1 MSRNNDIYDELQLL
15 MNTLKTNGE
24 KRRKKNASYESLLEE
39 MNSTKKN
46 DLSRYLDDSDLAPYG
61 VEDLEKENLPSIR
74 YQSSDEDFK
83 KAESILN
90 SVARRPQKAEEK
102 TGIFDEGTKWYQG
115 WVDKGA
121 LGDGYQFG
129 DISKIVL
136 GTMNDNRE
144 TVTKAVIDATENLID
159 AGAIATGT
167 VGRMFSK
174 DFQQKAYD
182 FAEKDLFKSQ
192 ETSEKIMHGL
202 NWIDPI
208 GVATNLLVDDTE
220 EASVM
225 GDKSDGMLE
234 SIAHMAGSAALG
246 RLGVPTWL
254 TQGINAFSP
263 AFEEAKA
270 EGATDTQAA
279 VNAGVAAVAEVL
291 IEKLSGGIVSGTGA
305 DDLFLKPIV
314 KKISNKFVAGLVKFG
329 GKTALEGFE
338 EVATEFVTDVAK
350 RYSYD
355 KEVFKDE
362 EWQDRYI
369 STFISGALMGMGG
382 NAVDVS
388 NTKAAGRNYATGMT
402 DAEFSVV
409 DKLVNDEVAKREA
422 NGKKVSQ
429 YQKNKIEAE
438 IIEKM
443 EKGTI
448 KVEEIES
455 ILGGDSYK
463 TYDTEW
469 NKLKSTDDYKALQ
482 KAVAGEE
489 MLPSLQKEYDELHK
503 MKRGDMTGEQI
514 DRETSLKS
522 QIEAI
527 QSNKSSDLFAKLA
540 PEANRV
546 KQLRNKMRGEVSTMV
561 KDSRLAESYR
571 ELERSKQAYAP
582 DMTKYTNESAKKT
595 VQNIVDSGLGNNSNA
610 FHHTADF
617 LAKLSADK
625 GLVFKITNN
634 KQIVGTKHYKVGKVT
649 DAWITGD
656 GEVVLNVDSAQATEI
671 TVGHEVTHALEQN
684 KSYSALQ
691 EAIFAYA
698 KAKLGEAEFNKRFN
712 DVKAR
717 YQDIEGANAE
727 REFTAAL
734 VGEYIFTDTDFVDNL
749 SVKNRNVFQ
758 KIYDEIKYLCKVAT
772 AGSEEARKL
781 AKAKKVFDQ
790 AYRENLQGKAYTTEG
805 EETYSYSKPN
815 FNKEEWSIV
824 NRRKFSEFDN
834 PKYDLD
840 NDTKWMYA
848 NEKGYTVFAVYSKH
862 DAEDPTILY
871 GSSGEAAIR
880 DHAKVAAFTQGGINA
895 KRGRGTLNRLLA
907 SIQSNQGYGSN
918 GITNAQGTQPAVG
931 NVSVPIGT
939 PGSNGQG
946 NQGNGTQNSQQL
958 TEYNEEASEL
968 SDASF
973 VTFSNDYAAIRNF
986 MKEGDTGESE
996 TQYSMSKADDQY
1008 MEAVNNNDTETLEKL
1023 VDESAKAAGY
1033 DIKAYHGTGYD
1044 FTVFD
1049 KSKQGDNYQD
1059 WGRLGKGFYFAPD
1072 SRSAKDW
1079 AELSRGNLNKVMPVY
1094 LRSEN
1099 MLDSFEAL
1107 PDNLKDTIPED
1118 WDSLTRRLAEKYAYN
1133 YIEYMQEFGYDV
1145 QNILAEHGY
1154 DGING
1159 HVEYVVFDPEQVKS
1173 ADPVTYDDN
1182 GKVIPLSE
1190 RFNQKEDD
1198 IRFSLSDPVE
1208 ETKDLMALHN
1218 LHSTELLKQLQMGG
1232 MPYPSVAITKPEMIS
1247 HDNYGEISLILRKDA
1262 IDPNANK
1269 YNKVYSADAYTPT
1282 FPNVDYEASEEVVTR
1297 ITSKVNS
1304 LYDQLPDY
1312 YQRSVRA
1319 LRDYSNI
1326 DDELNRWGGAER
1338 YIEKYADD
1346 YGLKQLYLAENGEVV
1361 PVEIKRTE
1369 KQMTDYQKQLYRTVV
1384 DKMGVDVLRSFNERG
1399 EYKALGQARLA
1410 WLEQHG
1416 DALKDIYAEDWSSD
1430 GTMTKEEAMGIAND
1444 QTKIFWK
1451 DEINRALEFV
1461 NTGGMTVIES
1471 EDISGTNAR
1480 IDAKIA
1486 DSDYK
1491 AWVENLFEGIE
1502 GQSGIRNGKDIFT
1515 PSGNRRSFA
1524 QTHDPLTIDNIVKVM
1539 RKENQT
1545 GQGAFGGGSI
1555 LGASAQEY
1563 GSIAEIKRNSNK
1575 LGMMDKAEHDAIKDR
1590 INDEFWDIA
1599 KRYANGKD
1607 IIDAQETIAEAVS
1620 KNESKAGIARYLK
1633 QYDYV
1638 YKYTDAIG
1646 DDIISLRDYIRSLPT
1661 PYFEAKPRRGVG
1673 FDEVAVFV
1681 IPKNANI
1688 ALKQELLNRGYNIA
1702 EYDPGVEGD
1711 RQKVVNQFEEYKFSL
1726 SDAGKEVKKVDG
1738 LTYWDDIIPHDP
1750 LDDFAPVRD
1759 DISPVTKTEQ
1769 NVPIVDERELFPDD
1783 LAPMPVELDSL
1794 MERKTNL
1801 ENRMREAIEA
1811 EDLEAFTKINEE
1823 YDSVM
1828 TQIDAINA
1836 EETDRLSSLD
1846 DADAPPVRNSYT
1858 NTLDNGVRLTAK
1870 TTAEIAKEVKT
1881 SLGIPNKQ
1889 MYDVHKLIEA
1899 YSNGEISSREQLFRE
1914 IKDKFGTQEENI
1926 LDERMKEVKSY
1937 LHSYR
1942 ISVSDSIKSEIA
1954 DYGDLQRRNRGR
1966 IIFSRQGVPVDAAY
1980 QEMSY
1985 NFPEYFPEDITNPT
1999 DQLLQILEVANSE
2012 AYSSNTYQIDDE
2024 TIWGVTND
2032 IIDYVG
2038 DVKYVQDQRFANQS
2052 SKAAFDALME
2062 NADDIAPVKG
2072 QPIQKPKAKAAEYST
2087 VQEKVNA
2094 KIANVETELANNQ
2107 QNKAQ
2112 SWNAYSEEIDRLQFE
2127 YDSKQNKNSIAA
2139 NNLLRRIE
2147 RAKRMR
2153 GNIDADYAKRISDLE
2168 KRLEKYSSPEY
2179 KRSEQRRAK
2188 YDEYKTMWEEMLGD
2202 TSTWK
2207 DKALGLSYKTTTMRR
2222 FLRDVVRDETGKK
2235 DFAKA
2240 DAIYD
2245 ELETKYDHHEAQLK
2259 RESGKLKESFFN
2271 LKLNKHEDTY
2281 AHMVGEFRHNPE
2293 TTLTQ
2298 EMVDDYYNKHKSHI
2312 NTAKVDHAIEE
2323 ARNTFDSLIVRVNEV
2338 LREQGMKEIPYRK
2351 GYFPHFKNPKQGFL
2365 GKLLN
2370 WKKVD
2375 TEIPTSIAGLTE
2387 DFKPERSWQSFNK
2400 QRKGDDTDYSLYQ
2413 GLDTYIHGALD
2424 WIYHIED
2431 LQKRRSL
2438 ENYIRYI
2445 HSEEGIQARI
2455 DEIRANET
2463 YDADEAHKQIELVLD
2478 EASNPLNNLVS
2489 ELRRRTNTLANKKA
2503 SGDRVAEEDFRR
2515 SVYSTLTNINNRVN
2529 ANMVVGSF
2537 SSALTNFIPI
2547 VQSWHQVSPYY
2558 TVRGIGDLVRS
2569 AVRDDG
2575 MIAKSDFLTNRLIQ
2589 EEKLYQ
2595 TGWDKVS
2602 DKAAFMMNVIDSITS
2617 QTVWRSKYLQ
2627 NKHEGM
2633 SEVEA
2638 IKDADQ
2644 FAKNVIAGRSR
2655 GNMPTIFDEKRIFRK
2670 MFTAFQLEVANQYGY
2685 MFKDTPQDSK
2695 NAVRLVKGYATAF
2708 LGAYLYNAL
2717 YSSITGRDAAFDP
2730 IGIIEDLLR
2739 DLGFGDDE
2747 EKEETKDV
2755 ILNFADNVVDEL
2767 PFVGGFTGG
2776 GRVPWSSAMPYS
2788 GDSTPFE
2795 SFLED
2800 ATSIG
2805 EGGLKEIGKEMLN
2818 PLYYLI
2824 MPVGG
2829 GQIKKTVEGLGMFSD
2844 DHPVAGSYT
2853 DSGALRF
2860 PVEDTFGN
2868 KVKAAMFGQWSSQ
2881 NARDYI
2887 ENGRKPLSEDQL
2899 QEYIDL
2905 EMPIQDYWAYRD
2917 GLKKQE
2923 TLEDKFEYINGL
2935 DVSVEQKN
2943 IMINNVVDRKEQVDM
2958 ERYDEMSDY
2967 EEFDFYSKNP
2977 EKYEFLEKNG
2987 ISYSDYTADEDTKEY
3002 YDNIYSWVKN
3012 NPNKVTVA
3020 NAVTDDIIKYKG
3032 YTSALDDIRADKDS
3046 KGNSISGSAKEK
3058 KKDYIFGLDLE
3069 EGQKY
3074 ILFKTEY
3081 PKDDTYNYE
3090 IIDYLNGRDDISYDE
3105 MVTILEELGFIIGA
3119 DGKTI
3124 TWD

>member
-46 DLSRYLDDSDLAPYG
+46 DLSQYLDDSDLAPYG
-61 VEDLEKENLPSIR
+61 EEDIAKENLPSIR
-74 YQSSDEDFK
+74 YQSSDENFK
-83 KAESILN
+83 KAESLLN
-90 SVARRPQKAEEK
+90 SVARKPQKTEEK

-192 ETSEKIMHGL
+192 QTSEKIMHGL

-225 GDKSDGMLE
+225 GDKSDGLLE
-234 SIAHMAGSAALG
+234 SMAHMAGSAALG

-329 GKTALEGFE
+329 GKTALEGVE
-338 EVATEFVTDVAK
+338 EVATEFATDLSK
-350 RYSYD
+350 RWTYD

-362 EWQDRYI
+362 DTFDRYVT
-369 STFISGALMGMGG
+369 TFLSGAIMGAGG

-409 DKLVNDEVAKREA
+409 QKLLNDEVAKREA

-469 NKLKSTDDYKALQ
+469 NKLKSTDDWKALE

-489 MLPSLQKEYDELHK
+489 MLPALQKEYDELHK
-503 MKRGDMTGEQI
+503 MKRGDMTGEQS
-514 DRETSLKS
+514 DQETSLKN
-522 QIEAI
+522 QIDSI
-527 QSNKSSDLFAKLA
+527 NSVKSSDLFAKLA
-540 PEANRV
+540 PETNRIT
-546 KQLRNKMRGEVSTMV
+546 QLRDKMRGEVSTMV

-582 DMTKYTNESAKKT
+582 DMTKYTNEYAKKT
-595 VQNIVDSGLGNNSNA
+595 VQNIIDSGLGDNSNA
-610 FHHTADF
+610 FHAKVDY
-617 LAKLSADK
+617 LAKISANA
-625 GLVFKITNN
+625 GVTYTLTENSRL
-634 KQIVGTKHYKVGKVT
+634 VGTEHYKIGYTTHGFIDDNGNIVINMDSKRLVAVT
-649 DAWITGD
+649 A
-656 GEVVLNVDSAQATEI
+656 
-671 TVGHEVTHALEQN
+671 GHEIGHELHKYGLDKNTSKILRDYCITKEGLA
-684 KSYSALQ
+684 
-691 EAIFAYA
+691 AY
-698 KAKLGEAEFNKRFN
+698 NKRISDAEIAYKDKNNTTAEIEVAN
-712 DVKAR
+712 D
-717 YQDIEGANAE
+717 
-727 REFTAAL
+727 L
-734 VGEYIFTDTDFVDNL
+734 LGEYIFNDENFIKHL
-749 SVKNRNVFQ
+749 STADRNVFQ
-758 KIYDEIKYLCKVAT
+758 KVYDTIKYMCKIAT
-772 AGSEEARKL
+772 AGSEEKRL
-781 AKAKKVFDQ
+781 LEKAKHEFEK
-790 AYRENLQGKAYTTEG
+790 AWREIGKTKDANVKTDAKTDVKAKRNTTEESG
-805 EETYSYSKPN
+805 VNYSISKTSKMPYSEQLELIEKGKMNGSNSLYVSKPSDQLQTAGFSDKPFAMN
-815 FNKEEWSIV
+815 QGDYRKS
-824 NRRKFSEFDN
+824 RRKSGNNKHYSSHAVPYNFF
-834 PKYDLD
+834 
-840 NDTKWMYA
+840 
-848 NEKGYTVFAVYSKH
+848 EKMPQH
-862 DAEDPTILY
+862 
-871 GSSGEAAIR
+871 
-880 DHAKVAAFTQGGINA
+880 
-895 KRGRGTLNRLLA
+895 
-907 SIQSNQGYGSN
+907 
-918 GITNAQGTQPAVG
+918 
-931 NVSVPIGT
+931 
-939 PGSNGQG
+939 
-946 NQGNGTQNSQQL
+946 
-958 TEYNEEASEL
+958 L
-968 SDASF
+968 SDAPMLIDNGAKVTVVTSYGMKDTKGNDSF
-973 VTFSNDYAAIRNF
+973 VIAGTLRNHPMESDRVNLVKSVYPLDDFAVQIKRAADSGKLVVINKNKAEQMLATIGIQPAEVSRILNLA
-986 MKEGDTGESE
+986 KNILSQQEDSVN
-996 TQYSMSKADDQY
+996 TQYSMSKDSEGNNLTTEQIDFFKDSKV
-1008 MEAVNNNDTETLEKL
+1008 VNENGQLK
-1023 VDESAKAAGY
+1023 VM
-1033 DIKAYHGTGYD
+1033 YHGTPNGDFAVFKDGTYFTDNKEYADRYQNPGASSISSGKTASNPKTFEVYLNIKKPFDINDAEAREIYINEYIKGGNAMGINPYLSDAEYAKIKTIDWTEGEDLRDFLVENGYD
-1044 FTVFD
+1044 YDGLVLD
-1049 KSKQGDNYQD
+1049 EGADGGYGDVVN
-1059 WGRLGKGFYFAPD
+1059 
-1072 SRSAKDW
+1072 
-1079 AELSRGNLNKVMPVY
+1079 SRGT
-1094 LRSEN
+1094 S
-1099 MLDSFEAL
+1099 
-1107 PDNLKDTIPED
+1107 
-1118 WDSLTRRLAEKYAYN
+1118 W
-1133 YIEYMQEFGYDV
+1133 
-1145 QNILAEHGY
+1145 
-1154 DGING
+1154 
-1159 HVEYVVFDPEQVKS
+1159 VVFSPEQVKDVGNTKPTS
-1173 ADPVTYDDN
+1173 KSNIY
-1182 GKVIPLSE
+1182 
-1190 RFNQKEDD
+1190 
-1198 IRFSLSDPVE
+1198 FSMSKTVE
-1208 ETKDLMALHN
+1208 ETKDLMAIHN

-1232 MPYPSVAITKPEMIS
+1232 MPYPSVAITKPEMVS
-1247 HDNYGEISLILRKDA
+1247 HDNYGEISLILHKDA
-1262 IDPNANK
+1262 IDPKTNK

-1369 KQMTDYQKQLYRTVV
+1369 KQMTDYQKQLYTTVV
-1384 DKMGVDVLRSFNERG
+1384 DKIGIDVLRSFNDKG
-1399 EYKALGQARLA
+1399 EYKMLGQARLA

-1444 QTKIFWK
+1444 QTKHFWK

-1563 GSIAEIKRNSNK
+1563 GSIEEVKRNSNK

-1599 KRYANGKD
+1599 RRYANGKD

-1638 YKYTDAIG
+1638 YQYTDAIG
-1646 DDIISLRDYIRSLPT
+1646 DDIIALRDYIRSLPT

-1681 IPKNANI
+1681 IPRNADVK
-1688 ALKQELLNRGYNIA
+1688 LKQELLNRGYNIA
-1702 EYDPGVEGD
+1702 EYDPKVEGD
-1711 RQKVVNQFEEYKFSL
+1711 RQNVVNNFDEYKFSL
-1726 SDAGKEVKKVDG
+1726 SQVGQ
-1738 LTYWDDIIPHDP
+1738 DDNYSPYREAPADFGYHDP

-1759 DISPVTKTEQ
+1759 DID
-1769 NVPIVDERELFPDD
+1769 IER
-1783 LAPMPVELDSL
+1783 
-1794 MERKTNL
+1794 
-1801 ENRMREAIEA
+1801 RE
-1811 EDLEAFTKINEE
+1811 
-1823 YDSVM
+1823 
-1828 TQIDAINA
+1828 
-1836 EETDRLSSLD
+1836 
-1846 DADAPPVRNSYT
+1846 
-1858 NTLDNGVRLTAK
+1858 
-1870 TTAEIAKEVKT
+1870 
-1881 SLGIPNKQ
+1881 
-1889 MYDVHKLIEA
+1889 
-1899 YSNGEISSREQLFRE
+1899 
-1914 IKDKFGTQEENI
+1914 
-1926 LDERMKEVKSY
+1926 
-1937 LHSYR
+1937 
-1942 ISVSDSIKSEIA
+1942 
-1954 DYGDLQRRNRGR
+1954 
-1966 IIFSRQGVPVDAAY
+1966 
-1980 QEMSY
+1980 
-1985 NFPEYFPEDITNPT
+1985 
-1999 DQLLQILEVANSE
+1999 
-2012 AYSSNTYQIDDE
+2012 
-2024 TIWGVTND
+2024 
-2032 IIDYVG
+2032 
-2038 DVKYVQDQRFANQS
+2038 
-2052 SKAAFDALME
+2052 AFDALTD
-2062 NADDIAPVKG
+2062 ADVPPVLGVTPDKE
-2072 QPIQKPKAKAAEYST
+2072 ITT
-2087 VQEKVNA
+2087 VEDRVNA
-2094 KIANVETELANNQ
+2094 KIQNTQTELDNNL
-2107 QNKAQ
+2107 AYREQ
-2112 SWNAYSEEIDRLQFE
+2112 SYKDYDEEIAGLQAE
-2127 YDSKQNKNSIAA
+2127 YDSLKNKNTLKA

-2298 EMVDDYYNKHKSHI
+2298 EMVDDYYNKHKNHI
-2312 NTAKVDHAIEE
+2312 NKAKVDHAIEE

-2387 DFKPERSWQSFNK
+2387 NFNPERSWQSFNK
-2400 QRKGDDTDYSLYQ
+2400 QRKGDSTDYSLYQ

-2431 LQKRRSL
+2431 IQKRRAL

-2463 YDADEAHKQIELVLD
+2463 YDADEAQKQIELVLD
-2478 EASNPLNNLVS
+2478 EASNPLNNLVT
-2489 ELRRRTNTLANKKA
+2489 ELRARTNTLANKK
-2503 SGDRVAEEDFRR
+2503 SSMDRGMEEATNRKI
-2515 SVYSTLTNINNRVN
+2515 YSTMTNINNRVN
-2529 ANMVVGSF
+2529 ANMVVGSL
-2537 SSALTNFIPI
+2537 SSALTNFIPM
-2547 VQSWHQVSPYY
+2547 VQSWHQVSPWY
-2558 TVRGIGDLVRS
+2558 TVRGLGDFVRS
-2569 AVRDDG
+2569 AVKDDG
-2575 MIAKSDFLTNRLIQ
+2575 MIARSDFLTNRLIE

-2633 SEVEA
+2633 SESQA

-2644 FAKNVIAGRSR
+2644 FAKNLIAGRSR
-2655 GNMPTIFDEKRIFRK
+2655 GNQPTIFESKNPLIK
-2670 MFTAFQLEVANQYGY
+2670 ICTAFQLEVANQYGY

-2695 NAVRLVKGYATAF
+2695 NKVRLVKGYATAF
-2708 LGAYLYNAL
+2708 MGAYLYNAL
-2717 YSSITGRDAAFDP
+2717 FSSITGRDAAFDP

-2747 EKEETKDV
+2747 EKEEAKDV
-2755 ILNFADNVVDEL
+2755 ILNFADNVVDEV
-2767 PFVGGFTGG
+2767 PFISGLTGG
-2776 GRVPWSSAMPYS
+2776 GRVPLSSAMPYD
-2788 GDSTPFE
+2788 GIGAAFE
-2795 SFLED
+2795 GIVTDVSEED
-2800 ATSIG
+2800 YKSIA
-2805 EGGLKEIGKEMLN
+2805 KEMLN

-2829 GQIKKTVEGLGMFSD
+2829 GQIKKTVEGLSMFSD

-2860 PVEDTFGN
+2860 PVEDNFGS
-2868 KVKAAMFGQWSSQ
+2868 KLKAALFGQWANK

-2887 ENGRKPLSEDQL
+2887 ENGRKPLEEKQI

-2905 EMPIQDYWAYRD
+2905 EMPIADYWAYRD

-2923 TLEDKFEYINGL
+2923 TLEDKFDYINSL

-3058 KKDYIFGLDLE
+3058 KKDYIFGLDLD

-3119 DGKTI
+3119 DGVTI